1 MADDFADSGAGS
13 RADTETDSAADSAAV
28 PATGHGADPETGPG
42 AGARRGS
49 AKEMSTGG
57 QVVSAVATVGVL
69 LGGLWLL
76 GDLLDTTP
84 EAREPAVCSSSS
96 ADPTPAA
103 PGKVSGA
110 QLCTALN
117 RADLPELLGT
127 PTEQAV
133 IASGSENESTWF
145 DGTKTV
151 TPEATVEL
159 DTYTVEL
166 SASYEDL
173 PVAEAVGYLGSGAE
187 TRKVL
192 GHTAALYSG
201 RTIGISFRLDGS
213 DPESAPG
220 GVARQ
225 LLVATDP
232 KDSGSTFELVIY
244 RQDSQIPDDAA
255 LFRVA
260 EKVLPTLPGWKPAT

>member
-1 MADDFADSGAGS
+1 
-13 RADTETDSAADSAAV
+13 
-28 PATGHGADPETGPG
+28 
-42 AGARRGS
+42 
-49 AKEMSTGG
+49 MSTGA

-69 LGGLWLL
+69 LGGMWLL
-76 GDLLDTTP
+76 ADLLDTTP
-84 EAREPAVCSSSS
+84 ETLGPAVCSSSDDAS
-96 ADPTPAA
+96 PA
-103 PGKVSGA
+103 PRGEVSGA

-117 RADLPELLGT
+117 RSDLPKLLGT

-133 IASGSENESTWF
+133 IASGSQNESTWF

-173 PVAEAVGYLGSGAE
+173 PVAESVGYLGAGVE
-187 TRKVL
+187 TRTVL
-192 GHTAALYSG
+192 GHAAALYSG
-201 RTIGISFRLDGS
+201 QTISLSFRLDGS
-213 DPESAPG
+213 DPQSGPG
-220 GVARQ
+220 GVARR

-232 KDSGSTFELVIY
+232 KDSGTTFELVIY
-244 RQDSQIPDDAA
+244 RQDSQVPDDAA

-260 EKVLPTLPGWKPAT
+260 EKVLPTLPGWKPAA

>member
-1 MADDFADSGAGS
+1 MG
-13 RADTETDSAADSAAV
+13 
-28 PATGHGADPETGPG
+28 
-42 AGARRGS
+42 
-49 AKEMSTGG
+49 TGG

-84 EAREPAVCSSSS
+84 ETVGPAVCSSSS
-96 ADPTPAA
+96 DDLSPT
-103 PGKVSGA
+103 GRGRVSGA
-110 QLCTALN
+110 QLCAALN

-145 DGTKTV
+145 DGTRTV

-159 DTYTVEL
+159 DTYTVEI

-173 PVAEAVGYLGSGAE
+173 PVAEAVGYLGSGVE

-192 GHTAALYSG
+192 GHSAALYSG

-213 DPESAPG
+213 DPQSAPG
-220 GVARQ
+220 GVSRQ
-225 LLVATDP
+225 LLVATDA

>member
-1 MADDFADSGAGS
+1 MIDDSTASGADST
-13 RADTETDSAADSAAV
+13 ADAEPGPRTDV
-28 PATGHGADPETGPG
+28 RVGPP
-42 AGARRGS
+42 
-49 AKEMSTGG
+49 KEMGTAA
-57 QVVSAVATVGVL
+57 QVVSAVATVGVV
-69 LGGLWLL
+69 LGGMWLL
-76 GDLLDTTP
+76 ADLLDTTP
-84 EAREPAVCSSSS
+84 ETLGPAVCSSSDDAS
-96 ADPTPAA
+96 PA
-103 PGKVSGA
+103 PRTEVSGA
-110 QLCTALN
+110 RLCTALN
-117 RADLPELLGT
+117 RSDLPELLGT

-133 IASGSENESTWF
+133 TASGSDNESTWF

-151 TPEATVEL
+151 TPEARVEL

-166 SASYEDL
+166 SASSEDL
-173 PVAEAVGYLGSGAE
+173 PVADSVAYLGADVE

-192 GHTAALYSG
+192 GHAAALSSG
-201 RTIGISFRLDGS
+201 RTISISFRLDGS
-213 DPESAPG
+213 DAQSGPG

-244 RQDSQIPDDAA
+244 RQDSQRPDDEA